1 MYGAENDRDANKTIH
16 SKDFAEIEGVAKKK
30 IEKSA
35 TLAPNQNKIK
45 NDLDGDGPSE
55 KDQGTKLSLL
65 GS

>member
-16 SKDFAEIEGVAKKK
+16 SKDFAEIEGDAKKK

-35 TLAPNQNKIK
+35 TLAPNKIK
-45 NDLDGDGPSE
+45 MDGDGPSE
-55 KDQGTKLSLL
+55 KDQGTKLSVL